1 MFDTTMHPGAPHASH
16 GAHAAGHAAA
26 GLQARVGYN
35 GPERRSGSSLL
46 TRWLA
51 QMIDEIDYGML
62 LLSAD
67 AQLLHANHAARAEL
81 DAGHPLQLL
90 GRTLRARLAQ
100 DVAPLHDA
108 LAAAQRGLRRLLTVG
123 GGTQRVSVAVVPLG
137 ALGDAGDRAATLV
150 VLSKRELCEALSVHW
165 YARAHGLTQAE
176 TRVLEGLCRGLQPRE
191 IAQAHGVELSTV
203 RTQVGQIRAK
213 TGADSIRGLVA
224 QVARL
229 PPLLSA
235 LRGGASGAADH
246 GGGGLAALARA
257 A

>member
-1 MFDTTMHPGAPHASH
+1 MLNMHTSPHPGA
-16 GAHAAGHAAA
+16 AAALHAAA
-26 GLQARVGYN
+26 GLQALLGYR
-35 GPERRSGSSLL
+35 GPERRSAASLL

-51 QMIDEIDYGML
+51 QMLDEIDYGML

-67 AQLLHANHAARAEL
+67 AQLLHVNHAARAEL
-81 DAGHPLQLL
+81 DVGHPLQLM
-90 GRTLRARLAQ
+90 GHTLRARRAA
-100 DVAPLHDA
+100 DVVPLHDA

-123 GGTQRVSVAVVPLG
+123 DGEQRVSVAVVPLG
-137 ALGDAGDRAATLV
+137 ALGDGAGPCATLV

-176 TRVLEGLCRGLQPRE
+176 TRVLEALCRGQQPRE
-191 IAQAHGVELSTV
+191 VAQANGVELSTV
-203 RTQVGQIRAK
+203 RTQIGQIRAK

-229 PPLLSA
+229 PPLVSA
-235 LRGGASGAADH
+235 LRGAQPAAPGGDR
-246 GGGGLAALARA
+246 GGGAALARA

>member
-1 MFDTTMHPGAPHASH
+1 MLNLHTSPSP
-16 GAHAAGHAAA
+16 AAAALHAAA
-26 GLQARVGYN
+26 GLQALLNYD
-35 GPERRSGSSLL
+35 GPERRSTASLL

-62 LLSAD
+62 LLTAD

-123 GGTQRVSVAVVPLG
+123 GGDERVSVAVVPLG
-137 ALGDAGDRAATLV
+137 ALGDAGGRAATLV

-191 IAQAHGVELSTV
+191 IAQAHGVGLATV

-213 TGADSIRGLVA
+213 TGADSIRALVA

-229 PPLLSA
+229 PPLVSA
-235 LRGGASGAADH
+235 LRGAGPTTRAAH
-246 GGGGLAALARA
+246 RGGGAELAQA

>member
-1 MFDTTMHPGAPHASH
+1 MLNLHTSPSP
-16 GAHAAGHAAA
+16 AAAALHAAA
-26 GLQARVGYN
+26 GLQALVGYK
-35 GPERRSGSSLL
+35 GPERRSAASLL

-62 LLSAD
+62 LLTAD
-67 AQLLHANHAARAEL
+67 GQLLHANHAARAEL
-81 DAGHPLQLL
+81 DAGHPLQLS
-90 GRTLRARLAQ
+90 GRTLRARWAQ

-123 GGTQRVSVAVVPLG
+123 AGEQRVSVAVVPLG
-137 ALGDAGDRAATLV
+137 TAGTFGTPGDPTGGAATLV

-213 TGADSIRGLVA
+213 TGADSIRALVA

-229 PPLLSA
+229 PPLVSA
-235 LRGGASGAADH
+235 LRGGGA
-246 GGGGLAALARA
+246 GGEAREGMPMAA
-257 A
+257 

>member
-1 MFDTTMHPGAPHASH
+1 MLDMTPHATAGH
-16 GAHAAGHAAA
+16 GALHAAA
-26 GLQARVGYN
+26 GLQALVDYD
-35 GPERRSGSSLL
+35 GPERRSAASLM

-51 QMIDEIDYGML
+51 QMLDEIDYGML

-67 AQLLHANHAARAEL
+67 AQLLHVNHAARAEL
-81 DAGHPLQLL
+81 DTGHPLQLL
-90 GRTLRARLAQ
+90 GRTLRARRAA
-100 DVAPLHDA
+100 DVVPLHDA

-123 GGTQRVSVAVVPLG
+123 DDEQRVSVAVVPLG
-137 ALGDAGDRAATLV
+137 SLGDAAGRQATLV

-191 IAQAHGVELSTV
+191 IAQAHGVGLSTV

-229 PPLLSA
+229 PPLVSA
-235 LRGGASGAADH
+235 LRGAGPAAPAGDR
-246 GGGGLAALARA
+246 GGGAVLARA